1 MTTAKVEPLFVGLD
15 VGGSSMKAGVV
26 DDTGRPLSGIALPT
40 EAHRGQEFGLN
51 RMCETIRAAVQQAGL
66 PLEQISA
73 IGVATPGLMDIPG
86 GVILDPMNLKP
97 WRNVPVRRHV
107 QETFGLPTAFQNDAN
122 AAAYGEFW
130 AGAGRGARSMVLFT
144 LGTGVGG
151 GIIVGGNIIE
161 GEHSHGAEVGHIK
174 IEMTNPRECECGR
187 YGCLEAYASATA
199 VVKRTQEALADD
211 GGRSSLHGL
220 MRSGKE
226 LTSREV
232 FTASDAGDELAGRIV
247 EETALYLAIGAM
259 NLMHVIDPD
268 LIVFGGGMIAAGD
281 GFLDRIRMHVRRLAF
296 VVPAERTRIVYAQ
309 LGADAGFIGAAAC
322 GRRLVRQ

>member
-1 MTTAKVEPLFVGLD
+1 
-15 VGGSSMKAGVV
+15 
-26 DDTGRPLSGIALPT
+26 
-40 EAHRGQEFGLN
+40 
-51 RMCETIRAAVQQAGL
+51 
-66 PLEQISA
+66 
-73 IGVATPGLMDIPG
+73 
-86 GVILDPMNLKP
+86 
-97 WRNVPVRRHV
+97 
-107 QETFGLPTAFQNDAN
+107 
-122 AAAYGEFW
+122 
-130 AGAGRGARSMVLFT
+130 MVLFT

-151 GIIVGGNIIE
+151 GIIVGGSILE

-187 YGCLEAYASATA
+187 FGCLEAYASATA
-199 VVKRTQEALADD
+199 VVKRTHEALAEE
-211 GGRSSLHGL
+211 GSQSCLHIL

-226 LTSREV
+226 LTAQKV
-232 FTASDAGDELAGRIV
+232 FTAADAGDELAGRIV

-281 GFLDRIRMHVRRLAF
+281 GFLERIRAHVRRLAF

-322 GRRLVRQ
+322 GRRLIKQ